1 MTDWT
6 ARLWALRKKFGASE
20 GGNVAMIFG
29 MMLIPVLAVTGGAVD
44 YGRAVAAKSKLQGIV
59 DAAANAGARLPA
71 TANQNREK
79 AVLSVF
85 DANVAGTELADVKP
99 QVNATNADTSVQ
111 ATYTL
116 ETSLLGLIGIEE
128 IDVTAKT
135 TSRSQIENGGVVCL
149 LALNPDT
156 PDGLH
161 LQGINKTSQRNCWAW
176 VNSTSATSINA
187 VGASAGTAQGFC
199 TAGGVV
205 GAEHFTPAPYKGCDA
220 FEDPFAEKF
229 ASLSPATSCTKTNT
243 QLKSGTHTIEPGTY
257 CGGLSLKPQADVTFK
272 PGLYVIKD
280 GTFEVQAGATAT
292 GEGVTFYFIGS
303 GTKFEVRGGAGVNF
317 KAPAENATA
326 GVPGF
331 LFVQHKSASPGAE
344 MIIQGGG
351 SIKMEGVLYAPTW
364 RVNISGNGEVN
375 QDSKFWA
382 MVADSFYMEGNGKLY
397 INSDAPA
404 VGLPDIMPKIPTGP
418 LILE

>member
-1 MTDWT
+1 M
-6 ARLWALRKKFGASE
+6 
-20 GGNVAMIFG
+20 
-29 MMLIPVLAVTGGAVD
+29 
-44 YGRAVAAKSKLQGIV
+44 
-59 DAAANAGARLPA
+59 
-71 TANQNREK
+71 
-79 AVLSVF
+79 
-85 DANVAGTELADVKP
+85 AD
-99 QVNATNADTSVQ
+99 S
-111 ATYTL
+111 
-116 ETSLLGLIGIEE
+116 S
-128 IDVTAKT
+128 
-135 TSRSQIENGGVVCL
+135 
-149 LALNPDT
+149 
-156 PDGLH
+156 
-161 LQGINKTSQRNCWAW
+161 
-176 VNSTSATSINA
+176 
-187 VGASAGTAQGFC
+187 
-199 TAGGVV
+199 
-205 GAEHFTPAPYKGCDA
+205 
-220 FEDPFAEKF
+220 
-229 ASLSPATSCTKTNT
+229 
-243 QLKSGTHTIEPGTY
+243 
-257 CGGLSLKPQADVTFK
+257 KPQANVTFR

-303 GTKFEVRGGAGVNF
+303 GTTFEVRGGASINF

-331 LFVQHKSASPGAE
+331 VFVQNKSASPGAE